1 MSTIQNIH
9 SLTTQILHRPPSCL
23 EFCPDD
29 PDYFIIGTYL
39 LHEETDD
46 ESPQIKQRKT
56 GSLQLWHLDAANHE
70 LKQKQLL
77 PLPYAVF
84 DLHFHPQQPT
94 VLGIAGSDGSVS
106 LYRVLQTQEEPQIR
120 LIWTRKVHEEENIP
134 ALFLAWT
141 PRHWFQHSAMRD
153 GFAVTFS
160 DGRMSVFATSSSSS
174 SSSRDKDITEGDGSD
189 LIETNFQP
197 RERIE
202 TWFVALAD
210 YTTTA
215 TTTTTQPEEANN
227 SVAYSFTGNDFG
239 SLNVR
244 QFTSPDDDSAE
255 EDVLLEELQVSNTDD
270 RARHHTAGVTSILPL
285 PIPLVQNAP
294 VLLTGSYDEYLRV
307 YHATAR
313 GAVLA
318 EAQLGGGVWR
328 LQIMHTDK
336 NERKVTFLILASC
349 MHAGARIVRVS
360 WKQGSSDVSDLG
372 EWDIQVLAQFTEHE
386 SMNYASGVW
395 KSADTNSSEVVCV
408 SSSFYDKRLCLWK
421 VQN

>member
-1 MSTIQNIH
+1 MSAENIQSPS
-9 SLTTQILHRPPSCL
+9 SLTTQILNQPPSCL
-23 EFCPDD
+23 EFCPDS

-39 LHEETDD
+39 LHEDKDD
-46 ESPQIKQRKT
+46 ESAIKQTKT

-70 LKQKQLL
+70 PKQKQLL
-77 PLPYAVF
+77 SLPYAVF
-84 DLHFHPQQPT
+84 DLHFHPRRPT

-106 LYRVLQTQEEPQIR
+106 LYRVSRENENQDPQIR
-120 LIWTRKVHEEENIP
+120 LIWARKVHEEEHIP

-141 PRHWFQHSAMRD
+141 PRDWFQHSAMKGSVGGGE

-160 DGRMSVFATSSSSS
+160 DGRTSVFAT
-174 SSSRDKDITEGDGSD
+174 SSRDKDITEGDGSD
-189 LIETNFQP
+189 LLESNFQP
-197 RERIE
+197 RESIE
-202 TWFVALAD
+202 AWFVALAD
-210 YTTTA
+210 YI
-215 TTTTTQPEEANN
+215 QPNSGD

-244 QFTSPDDDSAE
+244 QFRSAQDQDDGLT
-255 EDVLLEELQVSNTDD
+255 EDVLLEELQVANTDD
-270 RARHHTAGVTSILPL
+270 RARHHAAGVTSILPL
-285 PIPLVQNAP
+285 PIPMLQNAP

-307 YHATAR
+307 YHATVR

-318 EAQLGGGVWR
+318 EELLGGGVWR
-328 LQIMHTDK
+328 LQIIHTEDS
-336 NERKVTFLILASC
+336 ESGVSFFVLASC

-360 WKQGSSDVSDLG
+360 WKRGSLEELG

-395 KSADTNSSEVVCV
+395 KTSADSSELVCV

-421 VQN
+421 VQV

>member
-1 MSTIQNIH
+1 MGY
-9 SLTTQILHRPPSCL
+9 R
-23 EFCPDD
+23 
-29 PDYFIIGTYL
+29 
-39 LHEETDD
+39 
-46 ESPQIKQRKT
+46 
-56 GSLQLWHLDAANHE
+56 
-70 LKQKQLL
+70 KQKQLL

-94 VLGIAGSDGSVS
+94 VLGIAGSDGSVA
-106 LYRVLQTQEEPQIR
+106 LYRVQTQEEPQIR

-141 PRHWFQHSAMRD
+141 PQHWFQHSAMRD

-160 DGRMSVFATSSSSS
+160 DGRMSVFATSS
-174 SSSRDKDITEGDGSD
+174 RDKDITEGDGSD
-189 LIETNFQP
+189 MIESNFQT

-210 YTTTA
+210 YTTT
-215 TTTTTQPEEANN
+215 QPEASN
-227 SVAYSFTGNDFG
+227 SVSYSFTGNDFG

-244 QFTSPDDDSAE
+244 QFTSPDVDSAE

-270 RARHHTAGVTSILPL
+270 RARHHAAGVTSILPL

-313 GAVLA
+313 GVVLA

-328 LQIMHTDK
+328 LQIIHTDK
-336 NERKVTFLILASC
+336 NEHERQVTFLILASC

-360 WKQGSSDVSDLG
+360 WKQGSSDASDLG

-395 KSADTNSSEVVCV
+395 KKADTNSSELVCV

-421 VQN
+421 VQI